1 MTAKKGVEP
10 TPILNAL
17 HSIQEKEGKLTK
29 ASLEEIAKAHNMP
42 IANIFDAVTFYH
54 YFKLDDDSEKKS
66 AICKGPVCSL
76 PGIKGQDLADMRSIS
91 CPGLCDSPVPIFA
104 DGEFR
109 GTKGVD
115 QVFEL
120 PHDTGSKGVIFR
132 DSRKRK
138 GWILDE
144 YIKFGGYG
152 QLQSLINDQNPEK
165 ALGVLK
171 ESGLLG
177 RGGAGFQL
185 ALKWG
190 AVRNAEGSEKYIVCN
205 ADEGEPGTLKDR
217 PMLHLEPHLLLEAM
231 AIAGFIV
238 GASHGIIYLRYEYP
252 LAQNILNK
260 AIEAAEDANILG
272 NNINN
277 TDYSFYLSVS
287 RGSGAYI
294 CGEETSLLNSL
305 EGKRP
310 WPRERPPFPTTSG
323 LWGKPTAV
331 NNVET
336 LSVVPRILE
345 NGAKWFQSVG
355 LGEGNF
361 GSKLYS
367 VSGDVNRPGNFEL
380 PLGVTVRELILNH
393 AGGVVGGGK
402 VKAFTL
408 GGISGGMLSGDF
420 LDLTLD
426 FKKPQEY
433 DTFLGSGALVVLGED
448 SCVVDF
454 ARSCAVF
461 FEDESCGKCYPCRIG
476 AVRMR
481 ELMDGI
487 SGDSSLIPDTL
498 DHIKEIGDVMTTAS
512 ACGLGQSAPKVLQG
526 MVKYFSEELDFHI
539 TKRVC
544 PTNVCGFD
552 ANNTS

>member
-1 MTAKKGVEP
+1 
-10 TPILNAL
+10 
-17 HSIQEKEGKLTK
+17 
-29 ASLEEIAKAHNMP
+29 
-42 IANIFDAVTFYH
+42 
-54 YFKLDDDSEKKS
+54 
-66 AICKGPVCSL
+66 
-76 PGIKGQDLADMRSIS
+76 
-91 CPGLCDSPVPIFA
+91 
-104 DGEFR
+104 
-109 GTKGVD
+109 
-115 QVFEL
+115 
-120 PHDTGSKGVIFR
+120 
-132 DSRKRK
+132 
-138 GWILDE
+138 
-144 YIKFGGYG
+144 
-152 QLQSLINDQNPEK
+152 LINDKNPEK

-177 RGGAGFQL
+177 RGGAGFPL

-190 AVRNAEGSEKYIVCN
+190 AVRSEEGSDKYVVCN

-217 PMLHLEPHLLLEAM
+217 PILHLEPHILLEAM

-260 AIEAAEDANILG
+260 AIEAAEKANILG
-272 NNINN
+272 ANIND
-277 TDYSFYLSVS
+277 TDYSFYISVT

-355 LGEGNF
+355 LGEGNY

-380 PLGVTVRELILNH
+380 PLGVTVRELILTH

-408 GGISGGMLSGDF
+408 GGISGGILSGDF
-420 LDLTLD
+420 IDLKLD
-426 FKKPQEY
+426 FKGPQEL
-433 DTFLGSGALVVLGED
+433 DTFLGSGAIVVLGED
-448 SCVVDF
+448 SCIVDF

-461 FEDESCGKCYPCRIG
+461 FEEESCGKCYPCRIG

-487 SGDSSLIPDTL
+487 SGNSPLIPDTL
-498 DHIKEIGDVMTTAS
+498 SQIKEIGDVMATAS

-526 MVKYFSEELDFHI
+526 MVKYFVEELDEHI
-539 TKRVC
+539 LKRIC
-544 PTNVCGFD
+544 PTDVCEFK
-552 ANNTS
+552 AKTI